1 MRAFHPGHS
10 AGILFGTMGHM
21 SKRNQP
27 RPQRSRA
34 RNAIERPR
42 SGQGTQY
49 DFNTEQAP
57 AFPWLSPLLQDKFA
71 TQLYM
76 TDWAAKKIVQIPV
89 DDALRNGWETQ
100 GLSDEQQDLVATT
113 LQELDA
119 LNVYRQARR
128 LERLVGGAAIY
139 IGAADG
145 ETDPSKPLRL
155 EAIQQGGLKFLNA
168 MPRSRFTRVE
178 WETNPLSPHYGRPQF
193 YWVNGQQ
200 VHRSRFILFHGDPL
214 LPVPDYTIQANG
226 IERADGFGQSVLM
239 GVFEDL
245 ARATGTRQA
254 AYQLIQRASIF
265 IAAMDLDGLSGSDM
279 GQSQIEAIRN
289 VINQINIYRGAVVD
303 KVPGDTT
310 NPISVLGA
318 QFGSVPELLMSNLQV
333 LSAASDIPA
342 TRFLGQAPGGLNA
355 TGEGDLENY
364 YGRIEADR
372 TRDDVP
378 KLMHLMRIVCRSL
391 FGIVPPDMRVA
402 FDPLW
407 SLSES
412 EEADVRTKDIANVIA
427 MHDAGLITD
436 DEAVEELNNR
446 DVTTVTLSGDDV
458 AEVSALPEPST
469 LTPEQAAAQLTGT
482 DDGTDPPAA

>member
-1 MRAFHPGHS
+1 
-10 AGILFGTMGHM
+10 M

-27 RPQRSRA
+27 RSQRVRA
-34 RNAIERPR
+34 RNAIDRLQ

-49 DFNTEQAP
+49 DFNTAQAP
-57 AFPWLSPLLQDKFA
+57 AFPWMSGLAQDKFA

-100 GLSDEQQDLVATT
+100 GLSDEQKDIVARA
-113 LQELDA
+113 LGSEPGGLDA
-119 LNVYRQARR
+119 LTVYRQARR

-145 ETDPSKPLRL
+145 ETNPERPLLL
-155 EAIQQGGLKFLNA
+155 ENIQRNGLKFLNA

-178 WETNPLSPHYGRPQF
+178 WETNPLSPNYGRPEF
-193 YWVNGQQ
+193 FWVNGQR

-226 IERADGFGQSVLM
+226 IERNDGFGQSVLLC
-239 GVFEDL
+239 VYDDL
-245 ARATGTRQA
+245 TRATGTRQA
-254 AYQLIQRASIF
+254 AYQLIQRASVF
-265 IAAMDLDGLSGSDM
+265 LAAMDLDSLSGTAEGSA
-279 GQSQIEAIRN
+279 AIN
-289 VINQINIYRGAVVD
+289 SIKDVINQINLYRGAVVHKD
-303 KVPGDTT
+303 PGETG
-310 NPISVLGA
+310 NPVSVLGA

-364 YGRIEADR
+364 YGRIESDR

-378 KLMHLMRIVCRSL
+378 KLTHLMRIVCRSL
-391 FGIVPPDMRVA
+391 FGIEPPDMRVA
-402 FDPLW
+402 FEPLW
-407 SLSES
+407 TLSEA
-412 EEADVRTKDIANVIA
+412 EEAGVREKDITNTIA
-427 MHDAGLITD
+427 MLDAGLITP

-446 DVTTVTLSGDDV
+446 DVTTLTLSGADANTV
-458 AEVSALPEPST
+458 QALPEPST
-469 LTPEQAAAQLTGT
+469 LTPEQAAAELIGGG
-482 DDGTDPPAA
+482 DGAGAAA